1 MTAGNGRRTHRAYLQ
16 IVRQARLARR
26 QSRCDVHGGH
36 RNGRLANVDWHS
48 RAWPYANV
56 SPQATRNTDRTEVTW
71 PWVNELGEYG
81 AELLCHGIEEREPP
95 SDRRVRL
102 GRLAKEEG
110 PGNEPRGPAKHE
122 PHPASPKPG
131 VLHIV
136 AVFAPWRRWLH
147 GRVSRRDLSPY
158 CCGSSRA
165 RLRPRI
171 LLPANFAASAVP
183 KTMV

>member
-36 RNGRLANVDWHS
+36 RNGRLANVDWYS
-48 RAWPYANV
+48 LAWPYANV

-71 PWVNELGEYG
+71 PWVDELREYG

-122 PHPASPKPG
+122 RFPLRRSPACSTSGRFRPLAPLAPRSCLPQG
-131 VLHIV
+131 PVALLLRIV
-136 AVFAPWRRWLH
+136 ARAIAPKN
-147 GRVSRRDLSPY
+147 SSA
-158 CCGSSRA
+158 GS
-165 RLRPRI
+165 
-171 LLPANFAASAVP
+171 FAASAVP